1 LVWIIKYTESSSK
14 QLKKLDKQTALRV
27 LDYMD
32 ERVAVLSDPRSLG
45 KNLKGPKM
53 GEYWRYR
60 VGDVRVICNILDGQ
74 MTVLV
79 IARPRQHVMAS
90 LASSLEEFDSLYRDL
105 AK

>member
-1 LVWIIKYTESSSK
+1 MAWIIKYTESSSK

-32 ERVAVLSDPRSLG
+32 ERVAVLAEPRTLG

-60 VGDVRVICNILDGQ
+60 VGDIRVICNIVDGQ

-79 IARPRQHVMAS
+79 IEIGNRREV
-90 LASSLEEFDSLYRDL
+90 YR
-105 AK
+105 

>member
-1 LVWIIKYTESSSK
+1 MVWIIKYTESSSK
-14 QLKKLDKQTALRV
+14 HLKKLDKQTALRV

-32 ERVAVLSDPRSLG
+32 ERVAVLSDPRSLS

-79 IARPRQHVMAS
+79 IEIGNRREV
-90 LASSLEEFDSLYRDL
+90 YR
-105 AK
+105 

>member
-1 LVWIIKYTESSSK
+1 MVWIIKYTESSSK

-32 ERVAVLSDPRSLG
+32 ERVEVLADPRSLG

-53 GEYWRYR
+53 GEYWRYK
-60 VGDVRVICNILDGQ
+60 VGDIRVICNIVDGQ

-79 IARPRQHVMAS
+79 IEIGNRREV
-90 LASSLEEFDSLYRDL
+90 YR
-105 AK
+105 

>member
-1 LVWIIKYTESSSK
+1 MVWIIKYTESSSK

-32 ERVAVLSDPRSLG
+32 ERVAVLADPRSLG
-45 KNLKGPKM
+45 KNLKGPKV

-60 VGDVRVICNILDGQ
+60 VGDIRVICNIVDGQ

-79 IARPRQHVMAS
+79 IEIGNRSEV
-90 LASSLEEFDSLYRDL
+90 YR
-105 AK
+105 

>member
-1 LVWIIKYTESSSK
+1 LAWIIKYTESSSK

-32 ERVAVLSDPRSLG
+32 ERVAVLDDPRSLG

-60 VGDVRVICNILDGQ
+60 VGDIRVICNIVDEK
-74 MTVLV
+74 MIVLV
-79 IARPRQHVMAS
+79 IEIGNRREV
-90 LASSLEEFDSLYRDL
+90 Y
-105 AK
+105 K

>member
-1 LVWIIKYTESSSK
+1 MVWIIKYTKSSSK
-14 QLKKLDKQTALRV
+14 QLKNLDKQTALRV

-32 ERVAVLSDPRSLG
+32 ERVAPLPDPRSLG

-60 VGDVRVICNILDGQ
+60 IGDIRVICNILDGQ

-79 IARPRQHVMAS
+79 IEIGNRREV
-90 LASSLEEFDSLYRDL
+90 YR
-105 AK
+105 

>member
-1 LVWIIKYTESSSK
+1 MVWIISYTESSSK

-32 ERVAVLSDPRSLG
+32 ERVEVLADPRSLG
-45 KNLKGPKM
+45 KNLKGPKV

-60 VGDVRVICNILDGQ
+60 VGDIRVICNIVDGQ

-79 IARPRQHVMAS
+79 IEIGNRREV
-90 LASSLEEFDSLYRDL
+90 YR
-105 AK
+105 

>member
-1 LVWIIKYTESSSK
+1 MGWIIKYTESSSK

-45 KNLKGPKM
+45 KNLKGPRM

-60 VGDVRVICNILDGQ
+60 VGDIRVICNIRDGQ
-74 MTVLV
+74 MKILV
-79 IARPRQHVMAS
+79 IEIGNRREV
-90 LASSLEEFDSLYRDL
+90 YR
-105 AK
+105 

>member
-1 LVWIIKYTESSSK
+1 MVWIIKYTESSSK

-32 ERVAVLSDPRSLG
+32 ERVTVLADPRSLG
-45 KNLKGPKM
+45 QNLKGPKM

-60 VGDVRVICNILDGQ
+60 VGDIRVICNILDGQ

-79 IARPRQHVMAS
+79 IEIGNRREV
-90 LASSLEEFDSLYRDL
+90 YR
-105 AK
+105 

>member
-1 LVWIIKYTESSSK
+1 MVWIIKYTESSSK
-14 QLKKLDKQTALRV
+14 QLKKLDKQTAIRV

-79 IARPRQHVMAS
+79 IEIGNRHDV
-90 LASSLEEFDSLYRDL
+90 YG
-105 AK
+105 

>member
-1 LVWIIKYTESSSK
+1 MVWTIKYTESSSK

-79 IARPRQHVMAS
+79 IEIGNRREV
-90 LASSLEEFDSLYRDL
+90 YR
-105 AK
+105 